1 MSLGCGVGSVSVT
14 RFSAVEVPLS
24 NGERVYVVVDADFT
38 VPEES
43 RLYSLWLSQAGRSIN
58 TQRSYQTKLAVFLTW
73 AATGGVDWRNLTL
86 LDLIRYKLHLQTT
99 APGQRSRSGK
109 TVNVY
114 VVAVLQFLRF
124 CAHEGLCDVDV
135 DRRFFDQS
143 GLRAV
148 TPQDGSG
155 DPDRAPRLSRMLKA
169 REVTKRPQPINADEE
184 LQLMACAT
192 NPRDALLVRLLLH
205 CGLRVGEAL
214 GLRLEDLHFLPES
227 THAGCFE
234 RGPHVHIHRRI
245 NSNGALAKSAD
256 TRSVPVTDEVTQAY
270 AAYQDERYRLLG
282 GIPGDYVFVNL
293 YSRNSP
299 LDEPL
304 RYASVHAMFMRWE
317 GRATVRVRPHQLRH
331 TAATR
336 WVRAGHPL
344 DVVQELL
351 GHKSLDSTQVYL
363 HASAEEMRAAVKSVT
378 GGHSENN
385 GS

>member
-1 MSLGCGVGSVSVT
+1 MPVGTGVGSGLVT
-14 RFSAVEVPLS
+14 KYSAVEVPLS
-24 NGERVYVVVDADFT
+24 NGERAYVVVDSDFT

-73 AATGGVDWRNLTL
+73 ASAEGVDWRNLTL
-86 LDLIRYKLHLQTT
+86 LDLIRYKLNLQTA

-114 VVAVLQFLRF
+114 LVAVLQFLRF
-124 CAHEGLCDVDV
+124 CTHEGLCDVDV
-135 DRRFFDQS
+135 DRRFFDQA
-143 GLRAV
+143 GLRSAN
-148 TPQDGSG
+148 PQDGSG
-155 DPDRAPRLSRMLKA
+155 DPDRVPRLSRMLKS
-169 REVTKRPQPINADEE
+169 REATKRPQPISADEE
-184 LQLMACAT
+184 LRLMACAT
-192 NPRDALLVRLLLH
+192 NPRDALLIRMMLH
-205 CGLRVGEAL
+205 SGLRVGEAL

-245 NSNGALAKSAD
+245 NSNGALAKSSNP
-256 TRSVPVTDEVTQAY
+256 RSIPVTDEVTQAY
-270 AAYQDERYRLLG
+270 AAYQDERYQLLG
-282 GIPGDYVFVNL
+282 GISGDYVFVNL

-299 LDEPL
+299 PDEPL
-304 RYASVHAMFMRWE
+304 RYASVHAMFRRWE
-317 GRATVRVRPHQLRH
+317 ARTTVRVRPHQLRH

-363 HASAEEMRAAVKSVT
+363 HASAEEMRAAVESVT
-378 GGHSENN
+378 CGRNENN
-385 GS
+385 DS